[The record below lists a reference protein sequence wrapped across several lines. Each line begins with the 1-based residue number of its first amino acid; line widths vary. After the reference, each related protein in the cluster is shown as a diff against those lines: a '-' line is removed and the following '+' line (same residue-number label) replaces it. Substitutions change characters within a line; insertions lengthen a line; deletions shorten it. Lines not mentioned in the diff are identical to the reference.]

1 MVRAA
6 GRLLFIAVIMLTVFG
21 AAAAPDRQTGSLT
34 PAIVEFTADTPALDY
49 AAVEAGTAQVTLTW
63 RTLNGNAQYR
73 IDIDTYHQNRWISVL
88 DSHEALQM
96 NGTKLI
102 DVVAPNDYGAPTFRM
117 TLKTSRGQIVGR
129 QYLTIPYASDESAG
143 DPSIV
148 SFTTPVE
155 GVDTHL
161 LVFSNA
167 KINISWEIAN
177 RHPDTQLI
185 FEQLFDPN
193 QDGFRIDVTGY
204 GSWLPSTGDGA
215 IIPHSTLS
223 KAALHYRLN
232 LVSATDGTRYDWA
245 DITIP
250 VIGELLI
257 VSRPVLQGPG
267 TVEPLSVAPAAEVVP
282 AQASSEATG
291 MGFSADT
298 QSAEPGNIVLNWQ
311 AEDAANVQ
319 LLANV
324 EDGPKTLF
332 TQLPSTGSLSIPLP
346 PDAPSISYTLRAQT
360 ADGTVTTEQLNVVPV
375 PASRWELAPFA
386 GCHKPSRRDSD

>member
-6 GRLLFIAVIMLTVFG
+6 GRLLFIAVIVLTAFG

-34 PAIVEFTADTPALDY
+34 PAIVQFTADAAALDY

-63 RTLNGNAQYR
+63 GTINGNAQYR
-73 IDIDTYHQNRWISVL
+73 IDIDTYHQNQWVSVL
-88 DSHEALQM
+88 DPHEALQM
-96 NGTKLI
+96 NGSKLI
-102 DVVAPNDYGAPTFRM
+102 TVVAPDDFGAPTFRL
-117 TLKTSRGQIVGR
+117 TLKTSRGVIVGR
-129 QYLTIPYASDESAG
+129 QYLTIPYAEDNSA
-143 DPSIV
+143 DAPSIV
-148 SFTTPVE
+148 SFTTPVQ

-167 KINISWEIAN
+167 KIIVSWEIAN
-177 RHPDTQLI
+177 RRPDTQLI

-193 QDGFRIDVTGY
+193 EDGFQVDITGY
-204 GSWLPSTGDGA
+204 GTWLPSTGEGA
-215 IIPHSTLS
+215 IIPRSTLS
-223 KAALHYRLN
+223 KAALHYRLD

-250 VIGELLI
+250 VIGQLLI
-257 VSRPVLQGPG
+257 VSRPVLRGPG
-267 TVEPLSVAPAAEVVP
+267 TVEPLSVQPLSVAPQSVAPANEAAP
-282 AQASSEATG
+282 DSSSAQSSSDSPG

-311 AEDAANVQ
+311 AGDAADVQ

-332 TQLPSTGSLSIPLP
+332 TQLPPSGSLSIPLP
-346 PDAPSISYTLRAQT
+346 PDAPSVSYTLRAQA
-360 ADGTVTTEQLNVVPV
+360 ADGTVQTEQLNVVPV
-375 PASRWELAPFA
+375 PAES
-386 GCHKPSRRDSD
+386 GN

>member
-6 GRLLFIAVIMLTVFG
+6 GRLFFIAVIVLTAFG

-34 PAIVEFTADTPALDY
+34 PVIVEFTADANALDY

-63 RTLNGNAQYR
+63 HTVNGNGQYR
-73 IDIDTYHQNRWISVL
+73 IDIDTYRQNQWVSVL
-88 DSHEALQM
+88 DPHEALPLD
-96 NGTKLI
+96 GSKLI
-102 DVVAPNDYGAPTFRM
+102 TVAPPDDYGAPTFRL
-117 TLKTSRGQIVGR
+117 TLKTSMGLIVGR
-129 QYLTIPYASDESAG
+129 QYLTIPYASAESAD

-148 SFTTPVE
+148 SFTTPVQ

-167 KINISWEIAN
+167 KILVSWEIAN
-177 RHPDTQLI
+177 RRPDTQII
-185 FEQLFDPN
+185 FEQLYDPN
-193 QDGFRIDVTGY
+193 QDGYQIDITGY

-223 KAALHYRLN
+223 KDDLHYRLN

-250 VIGELLI
+250 VIGQLLI

-267 TVEPLSVAPAAEVVP
+267 TVEPLSVAPVSEAAP
-282 AQASSEATG
+282 AQSSAQASSEDGALS
-291 MGFSADT
+291 FNADA

-311 AEDAANVQ
+311 TDNATSVQ
-319 LLANV
+319 LLENV
-324 EDGPKTLF
+324 ENGPKTLF
-332 TQLPSTGSLSIPLP
+332 TQLPATGSLSIPLP
-346 PDAPSISYTLRAQT
+346 PDAPSVSYTLRAQT
-360 ADGTVTTEQLNVVPV
+360 ADGTVTTGQLNVVPV
-375 PASRWELAPFA
+375 PPA
-386 GCHKPSRRDSD
+386 GGN